1 MVPHQSI
8 KTKNC
13 WRVGC
18 HVWLEFDMCAEQ
30 GKWGSLNLL
39 GVFPESQTRKIT
51 FMENNFYG
59 ILRISSFPLQYF
71 IWNFPRKFV
80 AVISE
85 CLRST
90 EWKLEA
96 HAMRF
101 LQVLLAWNGL
111 ILMLIISP
119 NTIDAVFRTR
129 VWPIWRKCYL
139 ISIRT
144 CLTTIHWLL
153 VSKNNSHEANEW
165 LL

>member
-1 MVPHQSI
+1 MSVATFDLSSI
-8 KTKNC
+8 CVRSK
-13 WRVGC
+13 
-18 HVWLEFDMCAEQ
+18 
-30 GKWGSLNLL
+30 
-39 GVFPESQTRKIT
+39 ESEEALIYWAFSRKPNK
-51 FMENNFYG
+51 ENNFYG
-59 ILRISSFPLQYF
+59 ILRIPSFPLQDF